1 MGGSPASR
9 GCDTRCVQWVCHMR
23 PAHLSGRLLP
33 HASSAG
39 PGEAGIGV
47 HPAPPAHEH
56 VSCVGA
62 TMVSKQAGLAGIHQG
77 FRAPPYPSSRPPSN
91 TSWCVGDS
99 KHARASAVPTSPP
112 LLGGSVQ
119 SPPAPRY
126 WGLSAA
132 PPAALACSTS
142 GFSRYKRSESRPT
155 LAPGGVHCP
164 GPHLGLSSLL

>member
-91 TSWCVGDS
+91 TSLPNNLLVCGGLQACTGQRS
-99 KHARASAVPTSPP
+99 PHQPPTIRGLSAVPTGPS
-112 LLGGSVQ
+112 LLGAQ
-119 SPPAPRY
+119 
-126 WGLSAA
+126 
-132 PPAALACSTS
+132 CSTPCS
-142 GFSRYKRSESRPT
+142 
-155 LAPGGVHCP
+155 
-164 GPHLGLSSLL
+164 LSL

>member
-9 GCDTRCVQWVCHMR
+9 GCDTRCVRVCHMR
-23 PAHLSGRLLP
+23 PAQLSGRLLP

-77 FRAPPYPSSRPPSN
+77 FRPPSN
-91 TSWCVGDS
+91 TSLPDDLLVCGGLQ
-99 KHARASAVPTSPP
+99 ACTGQRSPH
-112 LLGGSVQ
+112 Q
-119 SPPAPRY
+119 PPHY
-126 WGLSAA
+126 
-132 PPAALACSTS
+132 
-142 GFSRYKRSESRPT
+142 
-155 LAPGGVHCP
+155 
-164 GPHLGLSSLL
+164 